1 MLPGISS
8 EKTAPYGM
16 SSLAL
21 AHVGDAVYELLVRA
35 RLCESERTA
44 GRLHASTV
52 RLVCAQAQADAAQA
66 VLPLL
71 SEKEAEVFR
80 HARNTQVHHV
90 PHGATAAQYALA
102 TALEAVFGHLY
113 LCGDQGRIEALF
125 NTCWTA
131 LQAQASPNRPD

>member
-1 MLPGISS
+1 MLPGITS

-35 RLCESERTA
+35 RLCQSERTA

-52 RLVCAQAQADAAQA
+52 RLVCAQAQAAAAQEIQ
-66 VLPLL
+66 PLL
-71 SEKEAEVFR
+71 TEKEAEVFR
-80 HARNTQVHHV
+80 HARNTQPHHI

-113 LCGDQGRIEALF
+113 LCGDSERIEALF
-125 NTCWTA
+125 SICWTA
-131 LQAQASPNRPD
+131 LQAQEDRTRQD

>member
-1 MLPGISS
+1 MLPGTAE
-8 EKTAPYGM
+8 EKNAPYGM

-35 RLCESERTA
+35 KLCESERTA

-66 VLPLL
+66 MLPLL
-71 SEKEAEVFR
+71 TEKEAEVFR
-80 HARNTQVHHV
+80 HARNTQPHHV
-90 PHGATAAQYALA
+90 PHGATGAQYALA

-113 LCGDQGRIEALF
+113 LQGDNTRIETLF
-125 NTCWTA
+125 STCWAA
-131 LQAQASPNRPD
+131 LQARDDPNRPD